1 MSLVK
6 KDVRIRILCFC
17 FLSRLL
23 LWDCDDRSYSYY
35 VEVSANQRDWDVV
48 CDRARENCKSWQT
61 ITFPKRPVVYIK
73 IVGTHNTANEVRS
86 RLPFFMLSLYA
97 FLSPFF

>member
-86 RLPFFMLSLYA
+86 RLPFFMLSLDV